1 MNVRF
6 IRECGFNGRM
16 KHLSAACI
24 VALLTLTACS
34 TGSGSDSGSD
44 PGEKTTLT
52 VFAAASLTE
61 VFDDV
66 AEEFNKTEPDVEVK
80 FSFAGS
86 SDLVAQISE
95 GAPADVIAT
104 ADESTMNTL
113 NSDDLLAGAP
123 QIFASNTLTLAVP
136 KGNPENIASSKD
148 FTGKDL
154 VVCAPQVPCGAATD
168 KWAHQNN
175 VALDP
180 VSEENSVTD
189 VLGKV
194 SAGQADAGIVY
205 VTDAA
210 RGNGDVEQVALD
222 GADKVINKYPAATV
236 GASENQEAADEFVS
250 FLKSDEAIRLFD
262 DAGFST
268 P

>member
-1 MNVRF
+1 
-6 IRECGFNGRM
+6 M
-16 KHLSAACI
+16 KYLSAACI
-24 VALLTLTACS
+24 VAVLSLTACS
-34 TGSGSDSGSD
+34 SGTSSDSASEG
-44 PGEKTTLT
+44 KTTLT

-61 VFDDV
+61 VFGDV
-66 AEEFNKTEPDVEVK
+66 AKEFTKAEPDVDVK

-104 ADESTMNTL
+104 ADEKTMDTL
-113 NSDDLLAGAP
+113 AADELLAGQP
-123 QIFASNTLTLAVP
+123 SVFASNSLTLAVP
-136 KGNPENIASSKD
+136 DGNPGDIETSKD
-148 FTGKDL
+148 FAGKDL
-154 VVCAPQVPCGAATD
+154 VVCAPQVPCGAATQT
-168 KWAHQNN
+168 WAKKND
-175 VALDP
+175 VTLDP

-205 VTDAA
+205 VTDVA
-210 RGNGDVEQVALD
+210 RGNGEVEEVELD
-222 GADKVINKYPAATV
+222 GADKVINKYPAAAV
-236 GASENQEAADEFVS
+236 GANENKEAADEFVS
-250 FLKSDEAIRLFD
+250 FLKSDSAVGLLD

>member
-1 MNVRF
+1 
-6 IRECGFNGRM
+6 M
-16 KHLSAACI
+16 KYLSVACI
-24 VALLTLTACS
+24 VAVLTLTACS
-34 TGSGSDSGSD
+34 SDSESG
-44 PGEKTTLT
+44 PGEGTTLT

-61 VFDDV
+61 VFQDIA
-66 AEEFNKTEPDVEVK
+66 AEYNNSEPDTEVK

-104 ADESTMNTL
+104 ADEKTMDTL
-113 NSDDLLAGAP
+113 SGDDLLAGTP
-123 QIFASNTLTLAVP
+123 QIFASNTLTLAVQE
-136 KGNPENIASSKD
+136 GNPNEIASSRD
-148 FTGKDL
+148 LAGTDL

-168 KWAHQNN
+168 EWAQLNG
-175 VALDP
+175 VGLDP

-205 VTDAA
+205 ITDIA
-210 RGNGDVEQVALD
+210 RANGNVEQVELD
-222 GADKVINKYPAATV
+222 GADKVVNKYPAAAV
-236 GASENQEAADEFVS
+236 GASGNKEEADEFVS
-250 FLKSDEAIRLFD
+250 FLKSDEAAGLLA

>member
-1 MNVRF
+1 MRVSF
-6 IRECGFNGRM
+6 IRECGFNRRM
-16 KHLSAACI
+16 RFLSAACI

-34 TGSGSDSGSD
+34 SGSESESEAE
-44 PGEKTTLT
+44 PEEKTTLT

-61 VFDDV
+61 VFESV
-66 AEEFNKTEPDVEVK
+66 AEEFNQTESDVDVK

-104 ADESTMNTL
+104 ADEKTMDTL
-113 NSDDLLAGAP
+113 KGDDLLAGAP

-136 KGNPENIASSKD
+136 KGNPKNITSSKD
-148 FTGKDL
+148 LAGQDL
-154 VVCAPQVPCGAATD
+154 VICASQVPCGAATE
-168 KWAHQNN
+168 KWAKQND
-175 VALDP
+175 VTLDP

-205 VTDAA
+205 VTDVA
-210 RGNGDVEQVALD
+210 RGNGDVEQVGLD
-222 GADKVINKYPAATV
+222 GADAVVNRYPAAAV
-236 GASENQEAADEFVS
+236 GASENKEEADEFVS
-250 FLKSDEAIRLFD
+250 FLRSDEAVGLLD

>member
-1 MNVRF
+1 
-6 IRECGFNGRM
+6 M
-16 KHLSAACI
+16 KFLSAACI
-24 VALLTLTACS
+24 AALLSLTACS
-34 TGSGSDSGSD
+34 TGTDSDSPS
-44 PGEKTTLT
+44 GEKTTLT

-61 VFDDV
+61 VFGEV
-66 AEEFNKTEPDVEVK
+66 AEEFSKSEPDVDVK

-104 ADESTMNTL
+104 ADEKTMDTL
-113 NSDDLLAGAP
+113 AGEDLLAGQP
-123 QIFASNTLTLAVP
+123 SIFASNTLTLAVP
-136 KGNPENIASSKD
+136 EGNPGKIKTSKD
-148 FTGKDL
+148 FAGKDL
-154 VVCAPQVPCGAATD
+154 VVCAPQVPCGAATQT
-168 KWAHQNN
+168 WAKKNS
-175 VALDP
+175 VTLDP

-205 VTDAA
+205 VTDVA
-210 RGNGDVEQVALD
+210 RAGGDVEEVELD

-236 GASENQEAADEFVS
+236 DASDNKDAADAFVK
-250 FLKSDEAIRLFD
+250 FLASKEASRSLT
-262 DAGFST
+262 DAGFSS